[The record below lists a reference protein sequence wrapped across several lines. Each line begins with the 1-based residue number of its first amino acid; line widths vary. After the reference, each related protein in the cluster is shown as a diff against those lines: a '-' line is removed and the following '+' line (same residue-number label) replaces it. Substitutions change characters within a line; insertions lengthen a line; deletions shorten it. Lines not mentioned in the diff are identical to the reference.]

1 MLSLMSR
8 ARLRKRYDD
17 MEDEIRTYAE
27 LQEQMHDALREQ
39 HPEWIEANGEC
50 SACQLYESRFA
61 EQLELLAK
69 KPPTRPSDTCQAEL
83 PARPAGEE
91 SQASGTAQ

>member
-1 MLSLMSR
+1 MLNLTFR
-8 ARLRKRYDD
+8 ASFRKRYDA
-17 MEDEIRTYAE
+17 MQDEIRSYAE

-61 EQLELLAK
+61 EQLGLFAK
-69 KPPTRPSDTCQAEL
+69 KPPIRPSDTLESGL
-83 PARPAGEE
+83 RIRPPRDP
-91 SQASGTAQ
+91 SS

>member
-1 MLSLMSR
+1 
-8 ARLRKRYDD
+8 

-50 SACQLYESRFA
+50 SACQVYERRFA
-61 EQLELLAK
+61 EQLELFGK
-69 KPPTRPSDTCQAEL
+69 KPPSGPSD
-83 PARPAGEE
+83 
-91 SQASGTAQ
+91 S

>member
-1 MLSLMSR
+1 MLNPLSHATLG
-8 ARLRKRYDD
+8 KRYDD

-50 SACQLYESRFA
+50 SACQLYERRFA
-61 EQLELLAK
+61 EQIERLGK
-69 KPPTRPSDTCQAEL
+69 KPTNEPSDTLQTEST
-83 PARPAGEE
+83 ARPPRDP
-91 SQASGTAQ
+91 SS

>member
-1 MLSLMSR
+1 MLNLTSR
-8 ARLRKRYDD
+8 ASLRGRYDD

-69 KPPTRPSDTCQAEL
+69 KPPTRPSDTGQAEL
-83 PARPAGEE
+83 PARPPGEE
-91 SQASGTAQ
+91 SQSAGTAQ

>member
-1 MLSLMSR
+1 
-8 ARLRKRYDD
+8 

-50 SACQLYESRFA
+50 SACELYENRFA
-61 EQLELLAK
+61 EQLEQLSK
-69 KPPTRPSDTCQAEL
+69 KPPTKPSDTLQAEL
-83 PARPAGEE
+83 PSGPPAEE
-91 SQASGTAQ
+91 SQASGADQ